1 MTSDAG
7 QASRT
12 AQGSPVKRPLFERA
26 VTVYRAGNLVEA
38 EQLCLQVVAA
48 RPDFFDAF
56 YLLAEVQAGLGKI
69 DAALATYERTLQM
82 WPNAARVHLGRGVLL
97 ERQKRHHEALAS
109 CDRALALR
117 PNFPAALFSRGN
129 LLHALGRLGEALASY
144 DRAIEIRPDF
154 PLALYNRGRVL
165 QDLNRQKLALASYD
179 RALALRP
186 NFPEA
191 LSNRGNVLQALGRWA
206 EAVENYDR
214 ALDLQPDSA
223 DALSNRGSALLRL
236 NRYDEALAS
245 FDRAI
250 ALRPQHSGALSNR
263 GLVLRQL
270 HRFDEALKSFAD
282 AQAALP
288 SNAEA
293 HFGEAEILLL
303 RGDFARGWQKYEW
316 RSRGQILRHAQRDF
330 AQPKWSGQEEI
341 SGKTILLH
349 AEQGLGDTI
358 QFCRYAPLVAARG
371 ARVILEVQESLHE
384 LASGLGGVAE
394 IVAAGSDLPDFDVQC
409 PLLSLPLAFATNIET
424 IPSTMPYLIASPQRV
439 AHWNERLG
447 KKHRPRIGLAWS
459 GRPRPANRSVPLE
472 LLLPLLDCEATFVS
486 LQKEVRAEDA
496 ALLSGRSEI
505 LHFGDALKDFS
516 DTAAVIANLDLVIS
530 IDTSVAHLAGALGK
544 PIWILLSFTPD
555 WRWLLERND
564 CPWYPTARLFRQR
577 DAGAWAKVITQV
589 DDALRD
595 FLNQHTLS

>member
-1 MTSDAG
+1 MV
-7 QASRT
+7 QI
-12 AQGSPVKRPLFERA
+12 SPVDTPVFDRA
-26 VTVYRAGNLVEA
+26 VAAYRAGNLVEA
-38 EQLCLQVVAA
+38 EQLCQRVLGS

-56 YLLAEVQAGLGKI
+56 YLLGEVQAGLGKI
-69 DAALATYERTLQM
+69 NAALATYGRALEI
-82 WPNAARVHLGRGVLL
+82 WPNAARAHHGRGVLL
-97 ERQKRHHEALAS
+97 EKLKRYEEALANY
-109 CDRALALR
+109 DRALSLR

-129 LLHALGRLGEALASY
+129 LLQAQGQLAEALASY
-144 DRAIEIRPDF
+144 DRAIALRPDF
-154 PLALYNRGRVL
+154 VLAHYNRGRVL
-165 QDLNRQKLALASYD
+165 QDLNRQNRALASYD

-191 LSNRGNVLQALGRWA
+191 LSNRGNVLQALGRWT
-206 EAVENYDR
+206 EAVECYDR
-214 ALDLQPDSA
+214 ALALQPDFA
-223 DALSNRGSALLRL
+223 DALSNRGSVLLRL
-236 NRYDEALAS
+236 NRYDQALAS

-282 AQAALP
+282 AQTARP

-303 RGDFARGWQKYEW
+303 RGDFARGWEKYEW
-316 RSRGQILRHAQRDF
+316 RSRGQILQHEQRDF
-330 AQPKWSGQEEI
+330 TQPKWSGREDI

-358 QFCRYAPLVAARG
+358 QFCRYAPLVAERG
-371 ARVILEVQESLHE
+371 ARVILEVQESLQE
-384 LASGLGGVAE
+384 LAASLSGVTE
-394 IVAAGSDLPDFDVQC
+394 VVAAGSNLPDFDVQC
-409 PLLSLPLAFATNIET
+409 PLLSLPLAFATNIQT
-424 IPSTMPYLIASPQRV
+424 IPSTVPYLTASPQRV

-459 GRPRPANRSVPLE
+459 GRPRPANRSVPLD

-486 LQKEVRAEDA
+486 LQKEIRVADA
-496 ALLSGRSEI
+496 SILSERSEI
-505 LHFGDALKDFS
+505 PHFGDALKDFS

-530 IDTSVAHLAGALGK
+530 IDTSVAHLAGALAK

-564 CPWYPTARLFRQR
+564 CPWYPSARLFRQS
-577 DAGAWAKVITQV
+577 DAGAWDKVMTQV
-589 DDALRD
+589 DDALRS
-595 FLNQHTLS
+595 FLNQHTSS